1 VTPQTVNRLTAGL
14 AIGVFLLLSLV
25 LANLPTPQRGDTV
38 LRRPSTFF
46 TDQTGARALFL
57 VIRQFSP
64 AAEQWRRSF
73 QFLPAPQ
80 EAGTLF
86 IAGPQRPLDERDAEA
101 LEDWLHQGGQLIL
114 LSSDGWPMRR
124 QRSTDAPQSQA
135 DRENKEEGEATFLRR
150 WEPALAW
157 TKAAKEMRT
166 GSAAEGLSSDGEE
179 MILGWRTGFR
189 ETGKARVI
197 ARAENVPLAVEI
209 PFGYGRILA
218 IADPMMASN
227 AALRRSDNGVWLGG
241 LILNWNGGKILFDEY
256 HHGFGQKRGTA
267 ELTRAFFQ
275 TPWGWCV
282 LQLALAGLLY
292 VFGYRRRFGRVREPL
307 TIDRSSPLELI
318 GARAGLFQTARAQR
332 LAADLIVQ
340 HLCQDLGTTRG
351 KLVDSTRLEEEL
363 ESVLRRSGTGSD
375 HGLRE
380 LFGKVQSNQEL
391 TEREFVQLGIA
402 AGEIIKRA
410 KA

>member
-1 VTPQTVNRLTAGL
+1 MTSQTVNRLTAGL
-14 AIGVFLLLSLV
+14 AMGVFLLLSVV
-25 LANLPTPQRGDTV
+25 LANLSTPQQSDNF

-73 QFLPAPQ
+73 QFLPPPQ

-86 IAGPQRPLDERDAEA
+86 IAGPQRPLAERDAEA

-114 LSSDGWPMRR
+114 LSSDGWPMQR
-124 QRSTDAPQSQA
+124 QRSADVPGSQA
-135 DRENKEEGEATFLRR
+135 DREDNEKNDATFLRR

-157 TKAAKEMRT
+157 TKPAKEMRT
-166 GSAAEGLSSDGEE
+166 GGARGLSSDRDE
-179 MILGWRTGFR
+179 MILCWRTGFR
-189 ETGKARVI
+189 ETGKSRVI
-197 ARAENVPLAVEI
+197 VRAENVPLAIEI
-209 PFGYGRILA
+209 STGNGRILA

-227 AALRRSDNGVWLGG
+227 AALRRSDNGVWLAG
-241 LILNWNGGKILFDEY
+241 LILNWNGGRILFDEY
-256 HHGFGQKRGTA
+256 HHGFGQKRGTVA
-267 ELTRAFFQ
+267 LTHAFFQ

-292 VFGYRRRFGRVREPL
+292 VFGYCRRFGGVREPF
-307 TIDRSSPLELI
+307 TIARSSPWELI
-318 GARAGLFQTARAQR
+318 GARAGVFQTARAQR

-340 HLCQDLGTTRG
+340 HLCQDLGTARG
-351 KLVDSTRLEEEL
+351 KLVDSAHLEEEL
-363 ESVLRRSGTGSD
+363 ESVLRRSGTESD

-402 AGEIIKRA
+402 SGEIIKRT
-410 KA
+410 KV

>member
-1 VTPQTVNRLTAGL
+1 MTSQTVNRLTAGL

-25 LANLPTPQRGDTV
+25 LANLSTPQQGDTF

-46 TDQTGARALFL
+46 TDQTGARAFFV

-64 AAEQWRRSF
+64 GAEQWRRSF

-86 IAGPQRPLDERDAEA
+86 IAGPQRPLAERDAEA

-124 QRSTDAPQSQA
+124 QRSADVPESQA

-166 GSAAEGLSSDGEE
+166 GGARGLSSDGKE
-179 MILGWRTGFR
+179 MILAWRTGFR
-189 ETGKARVI
+189 ETGKSRVI
-197 ARAENVPLAVEI
+197 VRAENLPLAVEI
-209 PFGYGRILA
+209 PIGNGRILA

-227 AALRRSDNGVWLGG
+227 AALRRSDNGVWLAG

-267 ELTRAFFQ
+267 ELMRAFFQ

-307 TIDRSSPLELI
+307 TIARSSPLELI
-318 GARAGLFQTARAQR
+318 GARAGVFQTARAQR

-340 HLCQDLGTTRG
+340 HLCQDLGFARG

-363 ESVLRRSGTGSD
+363 ENVLRRSETGSD
-375 HGLRE
+375 HELRE
-380 LFGKVQSNQEL
+380 LFGKVRSNQEL
-391 TEREFVQLGIA
+391 TEREFVQLGTA

-410 KA
+410 KG